1 MSVIIFTFK
10 YSYLSDLKELNP
22 IRAEIFSHPIG
33 AGGGSYMTPPLSPD
47 IAVIEGQTKKQMI
60 KLWKNTNFKKF
71 LTFFT
76 VI

>member
-1 MSVIIFTFK
+1 MIQNVYFSICFFFEKDDK
-10 YSYLSDLKELNP
+10 YVFNP

-60 KLWKNTNFKKF
+60 KL
-71 LTFFT
+71 
-76 VI
+76 